1 MLLKKLTTTMKD
13 HNFTR
18 PIDTDEFS
26 DATSLLKDFK
36 AGKTTSLDL
45 VEKSLRNIA
54 DNHERLN
61 AMIQLFAKEALEEA
75 KEITER
81 TGKKGKLEGIPISLK
96 EPIGVEGQEV
106 TGGSIRMPAKI
117 AEKDAIIVQRLKKEG
132 AIIIART
139 NTPEF
144 SFGHETRSP
153 RFGVTNNPYLKD
165 YIPGGSSGGESALIA
180 SGGSVIGIGT
190 DVGGSIRYPAHCCGL
205 VGFKP
210 SGRAVSKKGI
220 FPFIEREDFFL
231 NDWLAVGPIT
241 HSVRD
246 AKLVYEVIA
255 DKIPTDSNDLSS
267 AELIISTDF
276 DGEIKNEMIQEVLIK
291 AKQGLLETGLK
302 PRNITIENIG
312 KIHWSFGKMM
322 IKAMKYG
329 LKEWLKNEKNIGISV
344 FVESLRRVMGEKTV
358 SGEIY
363 SVLLASKFLEPSDKD
378 LEKLIQFCK
387 QEKEKIYQQI
397 GQRGILLLPTSGDIA
412 LPHNQTLQID
422 MSPLVPNIFS
432 PMIFTNVMDL
442 PSITIPAWKYRDTK
456 TGLPT
461 SVMLC
466 CLPNSEN
473 LLFEAAS
480 KLENILN

>member
-1 MLLKKLTTTMKD
+1 MKNY
-13 HNFTR
+13 NFTR
-18 PIDTDEFS
+18 PIDTEDFS
-26 DATSLLKDFK
+26 DATSLLKDIEN
-36 AGKTTSLDL
+36 GKTTSLNI

-75 KEITER
+75 KKSTDKSKNNSPTEKR
-81 TGKKGKLEGIPISLK
+81 GKLEGIPISLK

-117 AEKDAIIVQRLKKEG
+117 AKKDALVVQRLKKEG

-153 RFGVTNNPYLKD
+153 RFGVTNNPYLKN

-180 SGGSVIGIGT
+180 SGGSIIGIGT

-210 SGRAVSKKGI
+210 SGKAVSKTGI

-255 DKIPTDSNDLSS
+255 DKAPTDSSDLNT
-267 AELIISTDF
+267 AELILSTDF
-276 DGEIKNEMIQEVLIK
+276 NAEIRNEMIKEVLIR
-291 AKQGLLETGLK
+291 AKQSLLHQGLK
-302 PRNITIENIG
+302 PRNIEIKNIG
-312 KIHWSFGKMM
+312 KVQWNFGKMM
-322 IKAMKYG
+322 IKAMKFG
-329 LKEWLKNEKNIGISV
+329 LKDWLRNEKNVGISV
-344 FVESLRRVMGEKTV
+344 FVESLRRVIGEKTV

-363 SVLLASKFLEPSDKD
+363 SVLLASKFLEPSDKELD
-378 LEKLIQFCK
+378 KMIQFYK
-387 QEKEKIYQQI
+387 KEKEELYKKI

-412 LPHNQTLQID
+412 LKHQQTMQID

-442 PSITIPAWKYRDTK
+442 PSITIPAWKYRDRK

-480 KLENILN
+480 RLEQVLN

>member
-1 MLLKKLTTTMKD
+1 MKD
-13 HNFTR
+13 YNFTR
-18 PIDTDEFS
+18 PIDKDTHEFS
-26 DATSLLKDFK
+26 DATSLLKDFEN
-36 AGKTTSLDL
+36 GKTTSLNL

-75 KEITER
+75 KKSTEKDNSTTQKR
-81 TGKKGKLEGIPISLK
+81 GKLEGIPISLK
-96 EPIGVEGQEV
+96 EPIGLEGQEV
-106 TGGSIRMPAKI
+106 TGGSMRMPAKI
-117 AEKDAIIVQRLKKEG
+117 AEKDALVVQRLKKEG

-153 RFGVTNNPYLKD
+153 RFGVTNNPYVEG

-255 DKIPTDSNDLSS
+255 DKIPTDSNDLSN

-276 DGEIKNEMIQEVLIK
+276 DTEIRNETIKEVLIK
-291 AKQGLLETGLK
+291 AKQSLLNEGLQPK
-302 PRNITIENIG
+302 NITIENIG
-312 KIHWSFGKMM
+312 KIHWNFGKMM
-322 IKAMKYG
+322 IKAMKLG
-329 LKEWLKNEKNIGISV
+329 LKDWLRNDKDVGISV
-344 FVESLRRVMGEKTV
+344 FVESLRRVIGEKTV

-363 SVLLASKFLEPSDKD
+363 SVLLASKFLEPSDKE
-378 LEKLIQFCK
+378 LNKMIQFYQK
-387 QEKEKIYQQI
+387 EKENLYKKI
-397 GQRGILLLPTSGDIA
+397 GQRGVLLLPTSGDIA
-412 LPHNQTLQID
+412 LKHQQTMQID

-442 PSITIPAWKYRDTK
+442 PSITIPAWKYRDRK

-480 KLENILN
+480 KLESILN

>member
-1 MLLKKLTTTMKD
+1 MKNY
-13 HNFTR
+13 NFTR
-18 PIDTDEFS
+18 PLDTREFA
-26 DATSLLKDFK
+26 DATSLLKDFEN
-36 AGKTTSLDL
+36 GKTTSLDV

-61 AMIQLFAKEALEEA
+61 AMTQLFAKEALEEA
-75 KEITER
+75 KKFTEKESR
-81 TGKKGKLEGIPISLK
+81 EKRGKLEGIPISLK
-96 EPIGVEGQEV
+96 ESIGVEGQEV

-117 AEKDAIIVQRLKKEG
+117 AEKDALVVQKLKKEG

-144 SFGHETRSP
+144 SFAHETRSP

-165 YIPGGSSGGESALIA
+165 YIPGGSSGGEGALVA

-210 SGRAVSKKGI
+210 SGRAVSKTGI
-220 FPFIEREDFFL
+220 FPFVEREDFFL

-255 DKIPTDSNDLSS
+255 DKAPTDNNNLTT

-276 DGEIKNEMIQEVLIK
+276 DTEIKNEIIKEVLIK
-291 AKQGLLETGLK
+291 AKQSLLNEGLK
-302 PRNITIENIG
+302 PRDITIKNIG
-312 KIHWSFGKMM
+312 KLHWNFGKMM
-322 IKAMKYG
+322 IKAMKLG
-329 LKEWLKNEKNIGISV
+329 LKNWLRNDKDVGISV
-344 FVESLRRVMGEKTV
+344 FVESLRRVIGEKTV

-363 SVLLASKFLEPSDKD
+363 SVLLASKFLEPSDKEVD
-378 LEKLIQFCK
+378 KMIQFYK
-387 QEKEKIYQQI
+387 KEKEKLYQQI

-412 LPHNQTLQID
+412 LKHQQTMQID
-422 MSPLVPNIFS
+422 MSPLVPTIFS
-432 PMIFTNVMDL
+432 SMIFTNVMDL
-442 PSITIPAWKYRDTK
+442 PSITIPAWKYRDRK

-480 KLENILN
+480 KLEKILN

>member
-1 MLLKKLTTTMKD
+1 LWLTKKQIQPKMKSY
-13 HNFTR
+13 NFIR
-18 PIDTDEFS
+18 PIDTKEFS
-26 DATSLLKDFK
+26 DATSLLKDFENR
-36 AGKTTSLDL
+36 KTTPLDV

-54 DNHERLN
+54 DNHEKIN
-61 AMIQLFAKEALEEA
+61 AMIQLFAEESLQEA
-75 KEITER
+75 KKITEKES
-81 TGKKGKLEGIPISLK
+81 TKKRGKLEGIPISLK
-96 EPIGVEGQEV
+96 EPIGVKGQEV

-117 AEKDAIIVQRLKKEG
+117 AENDALIVQKLKKEG

-144 SFGHETRSP
+144 SFGHETRNP
-153 RFGVTNNPYLKD
+153 RFGVTNNPYLKN

-210 SGRAVSKKGI
+210 SGKAVSKTGI
-220 FPFIEREDFFL
+220 FPFIEKEDFFL

-255 DKIPTDSNDLSS
+255 DKPPTDSSDLSN

-276 DGEIKNEMIQEVLIK
+276 DAEIKNETITEVLIK
-291 AKQGLLETGLK
+291 AKQSLLNDGLK
-302 PRNITIENIG
+302 PRNIEIKNIG
-312 KIHWSFGKMM
+312 KIQWNFGKMM
-322 IKAMKYG
+322 IKAMKLG
-329 LKEWLKNEKNIGISV
+329 LKDWLKNNKNIGISV
-344 FVESLRRVMGEKTV
+344 FVESLRRVIGEKTV

-363 SVLLASKFLEPSDKD
+363 SVLLASKFLEPSDKELD
-378 LEKLIQFCK
+378 NKK
-387 QEKEKIYQQI
+387 EKEELYKKIGKQ
-397 GQRGILLLPTSGDIA
+397 GVLLLPTSGDIA
-412 LPHNQTLQID
+412 LKHNQTMQID

-442 PSITIPAWKYRDTK
+442 PSITIPAWKYRDKK

-473 LLFEAAS
+473 LLFETAS
-480 KLENILN
+480 KLEQVLN

>member
-1 MLLKKLTTTMKD
+1 MKD
-13 HNFTR
+13 YNFTR

-26 DATSLLKDFK
+26 DATSLLKNFK
-36 AGKTTSLDL
+36 EGKTTSLDV
-45 VEKSLRNIA
+45 VEKSLRSIA

-61 AMIQLFAKEALEEA
+61 AMTQLFAKEALEEA
-75 KEITER
+75 KKSTE
-81 TGKKGKLEGIPISLK
+81 KKQTKKIGKLEGIPISLK
-96 EPIGVEGQEV
+96 ESIGVEGEEV
-106 TGGSIRMPAKI
+106 TGGSIRMPVQIAK
-117 AEKDAIIVQRLKKEG
+117 ADALVVQRLKKEG

-153 RFGVTNNPYLKD
+153 RFGVTNHPYLED

-210 SGRAVSKKGI
+210 SGTAVSKKGV
-220 FPFIEREDFFL
+220 FPFVEREDWYL

-241 HSVRD
+241 HTVRD

-255 DKIPTDSNDLSS
+255 DKALDDNLVSNNLDN
-267 AELIISTDF
+267 AELLISTDF
-276 DGEIKNEMIQEVLIK
+276 DSEIRNETIKEVLIH
-291 AKQGLLETGLK
+291 AKQSLLNEGMT
-302 PRNITIENIG
+302 PRNLEINNIG
-312 KIHWSFGKMM
+312 KIHWNFGKMM
-322 IKAMKYG
+322 IKAMKLG
-329 LKEWLKNEKNIGISV
+329 LKNWLRNDKDVGISV
-344 FVESLRRVMGEKTV
+344 FVESLRRVIGEKTV
-358 SGEIY
+358 SKEIY

-378 LEKLIQFCK
+378 LEKLIQFYK
-387 QEKEKIYQQI
+387 QEKEELHKKI
-397 GQRGILLLPTSGDIA
+397 GRKGVLLLPTSGDIA
-412 LPHNQTLQID
+412 LKHNQTIQID

-432 PMIFTNVMDL
+432 PMIFTNVMNL
-442 PSITIPAWKYRDTK
+442 PSITIPAWKHRDRK

-466 CLPNSEN
+466 CLPNSES

-480 KLENILN
+480 KLEKVLN

>member
-1 MLLKKLTTTMKD
+1 MKD
-13 HNFTR
+13 YNFTR
-18 PIDTDEFS
+18 PVDTNEFS
-26 DATSLLKDFK
+26 DATSLLKDFEI
-36 AGKTTSLDL
+36 GKTTSLDL

-61 AMIQLFAKEALEEA
+61 AMTQLFAKEALEEA
-75 KEITER
+75 KKSTSKKPTEKR
-81 TGKKGKLEGIPISLK
+81 GKLEGIPISLK
-96 EPIGVEGQEV
+96 ESIGIEGQEV
-106 TGGSIRMPAKI
+106 TAGSIRMPAKRV
-117 AEKDAIIVQRLKKEG
+117 EKDALVVQRLKNEG

-144 SFGHETRSP
+144 SFGHETKSP
-153 RFGVTNNPYLKD
+153 RFGVTNNPYLKN
-165 YIPGGSSGGESALIA
+165 YIPGGSSGGESALVA

-210 SGRAVSKKGI
+210 SGLAVSKEGV
-220 FPFIEREDFFL
+220 FPFTKREDWYL
-231 NDWLAVGPIT
+231 NEWFAVGSIT
-241 HSVRD
+241 HTVRD

-255 DKIPTDSNDLSS
+255 DKAPINSS
-267 AELIISTDF
+267 SLDNVELIISTDF
-276 DGEIKNEMIQEVLIK
+276 DSEIKNEKIKEALIS
-291 AKQGLLETGLK
+291 AKQGLLNEGLK
-302 PRNITIENIG
+302 SRNITIENIG
-312 KIHWSFGKMM
+312 KLHWNFGKMM
-322 IKAMKYG
+322 IKAMKLG
-329 LKEWLKNEKNIGISV
+329 LKDWLRNEKDIGISV
-344 FVESLRRVMGEKTV
+344 FVESLRRVIGEKTV
-358 SGEIY
+358 SNEIY

-378 LEKLIQFCK
+378 LEKLIQFYK
-387 QEKEKIYQQI
+387 KEKEKVYQQI

-412 LPHNQTLQID
+412 LKHNQTIQID

-442 PSITIPAWKYRDTK
+442 PSITIPAWKYRDRK

-480 KLENILN
+480 KLEKVLN